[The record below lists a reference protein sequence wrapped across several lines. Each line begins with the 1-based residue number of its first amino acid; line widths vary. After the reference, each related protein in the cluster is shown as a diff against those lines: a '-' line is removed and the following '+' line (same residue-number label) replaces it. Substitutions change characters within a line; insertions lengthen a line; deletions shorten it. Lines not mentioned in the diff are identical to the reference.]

1 MEKVQVGLGSRRRA
15 SVARPRPRGGAAKLT
30 QAERTALS
38 DSRMLDAAIKLV
50 GERGTHNTTL
60 KEIGELAGYSRGLA
74 SSRFGSKEALFEEL
88 LSQFNRRWKLES
100 ISAAGD
106 RRGLEA
112 WKVVNQT
119 LIDFFEHEAEFIRA
133 LYLIWY
139 ETIGSSDILR
149 KRLADQHAA
158 YRRDLARWVREG
170 IEDGVVAPHIN
181 PDTVALQY
189 AAGVFGLI
197 YQWLIHPEAFDISR
211 AIHDFG
217 VAAIGMVTT
226 RQSPQ

>member
-1 MEKVQVGLGSRRRA
+1 MEKVQIGLGGRRRTA
-15 SVARPRPRGGAAKLT
+15 MARPRPKGASAKLT

-38 DSRMLDAAIKLV
+38 DGRMLDAAIRLV

-60 KEIGELAGYSRGLA
+60 KEIGEMAGYSRGLA

-88 LSQFNRRWKLES
+88 LTQFNRRWKVES
-100 ISAAGD
+100 ISSQGD

-112 WKVVNQT
+112 WRVVNQT
-119 LIDFFEHEAEFIRA
+119 LIDFFANEAEYIRA
-133 LYLIWY
+133 VYLIWY
-139 ETIGSSDILR
+139 ETIGSSDVLR

-158 YRRDLARWVREG
+158 YRRDLARWVREA
-170 IEDGVVAPHIN
+170 IEDGEVSPEVN

-197 YQWLIHPEAFDISR
+197 YQWLISPEAFDIAR
-211 AIHDFG
+211 AIRDFQT
-217 VAAIGMVTT
+217 AAMRTV
-226 RQSPQ
+226 SL